1 VTAGIHKFKT
11 GLVFEKNDIFFYKN
25 KKGME
30 GVKFK
35 AKNNPQKCSED
46 LGNKELFY

>member
-1 VTAGIHKFKT
+1 
-11 GLVFEKNDIFFYKN
+11 
-25 KKGME
+25 ME

-46 LGNKELFY
+46 LGNKELFYWKQKH